1 MITPPQ
7 TNPSAAPDSAVQQ
20 SVLLLTPSAA
30 KTDSATTTT
39 AADSAAAGLRY
50 VIREAQDNVMAG
62 HDATYYMSLDSLAG
76 QDVVKETLT
85 HIFPGFIGKFG
96 FSATTTERG
105 VQGEPMPYR
114 LRSDDYVTSLL
125 LLSFFFVVWVIAR
138 SRRYIGQRLK
148 NFFRSGVDTRLSPNE
163 KSEMRGVP
171 FLLLQTS
178 FVLSILTF
186 DYLQGSV
193 IFYAGFSPYLILVV
207 ATAVFFLYYI
217 GKIGLYHFV
226 NNVFFSR
233 DVITQWADIY
243 RLSILALG
251 LFLLPVAL
259 LVVYYDLPLPTT
271 LLVVAILVLLVKILL
286 FYKGFHVL
294 SQCRVGFPHIFLY
307 FCTLEGFPLVF
318 LGCLLIV
325 TLKTIQTIA

>member
-1 MITPPQ
+1 MSTLPQ
-7 TNPSAAPDSAVQQ
+7 TNTSAAPDTVVQQ
-20 SVLLLTPSAA
+20 SVLLLTPQVAT
-30 KTDSATTTT
+30 TDSATTAT
-39 AADSAAAGLRY
+39 AADSAAAAQRY
-50 VIREAQDNVMAG
+50 VMQEARNTLTAD
-62 HDATYYMSLDSLAG
+62 HEATYYMSLDSLAG
-76 QDVVKETLT
+76 QGAVEDALT
-85 HIFPGFIGKFG
+85 HIFPDFIGKFG
-96 FSATTTERG
+96 LSATTTERS

-114 LRSDDYVTSLL
+114 LRTDDYVTSLL

-138 SRRYIGQRLK
+138 SRRYIAQRLK
-148 NFFRSGVDTRLSPNE
+148 NFFRAGAESRLSPNV
-163 KSEMRGVP
+163 KAEMRGVP

-193 IFYAGFSPYLILVV
+193 LFYAGFSPYLILLA

-226 NNVFFSR
+226 NNVFFTK
-233 DVITQWADIY
+233 DIITQWADIY

-259 LVVYYDLPLPTT
+259 LVVYFDLSLSAT
-271 LLVVAILVLLVKILL
+271 LLTVGILAVLVKILL

-318 LGCLLIV
+318 LGGLLAI